1 MLGVRLWDRAGLRM
15 DRATFEECRYDAG
28 LSVPGTAE
36 YLGVTVRTVQRW
48 RKGGAPDWA
57 LFMLRVRA
65 GHMPWPGWEGWQ
77 IDNGYLFPPGFTRHG
92 ISPGDIS
99 ALPFLYQLLAE
110 YKAQVRSFNALHDQ
124 SETCRDIPSWG
135 IKK

>member
-1 MLGVRLWDRAGLRM
+1 MLTGSDFESLRL
-15 DRATFEECRYDAG
+15 DAG
-28 LSVPGTAE
+28 LSVSRTAE

-48 RKGGAPDWA
+48 RKSEAPDWA
-57 LFMLRVRA
+57 GSMLRIHA
-65 GHMPWPGWEGWQ
+65 GHLPWEGWEGWQ

-124 SETCRDIPSWG
+124 AETCREIPSFAH
-135 IKK
+135 KKLK